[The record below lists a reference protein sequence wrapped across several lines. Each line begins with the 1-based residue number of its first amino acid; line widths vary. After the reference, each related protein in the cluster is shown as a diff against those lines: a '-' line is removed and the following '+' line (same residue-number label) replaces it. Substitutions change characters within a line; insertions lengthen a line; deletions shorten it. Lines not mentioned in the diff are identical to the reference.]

1 MKYIRIAMSVILV
14 LVMGYLLTGQL
25 VMPANTPKNG
35 YICEELPG
43 DNWYEV
49 KADGTRTPF
58 AVPGTTDSDIT
69 LETTLPEDMGKD
81 CSALWF
87 RGMDME
93 IYVGGELREF
103 LKTEDYPLFG
113 DRSAECYVMASVYP
127 DDAGKTL
134 KVHYEYNSGMVYE
147 VYLGTRLGILAYLF
161 KSYGAELFVGLLI
174 LMLALICYTAAV
186 VYKYIHKQ
194 YLEMEHL
201 ALGALL
207 GGIWV
212 MSNSIFRQ
220 HYTSNLSIMS
230 DTPFLMVMIM
240 PLPFLIFINSM
251 QKGRYS
257 KALTIASV
265 LETVNFIV
273 CITLLVTGAVTLI
286 QSFIASAVCA
296 FVSIA
301 VMFMTLILDLK
312 HHLIGS
318 YKYVAIGFA
327 FLASAAVV
335 QIAVYQFAHNGIFSG
350 LFMAIGLFGF
360 LIFSIIHTIKQ
371 LIGIRLEADEM
382 AHISKA
388 KDIFLA
394 NMSHEIRTPMNA
406 IIGMDEMILRE
417 AKDKNVLRYAADI
430 KSAGHVLLSIINDI
444 LDLSKIESGKMELI
458 PVEYDFA
465 SVLNDIVN
473 MTMNKSKDKGLKYD
487 LGVEPD
493 IPSVLRGDEIRIR
506 QIILNLTN
514 NAIKYTAEGRV
525 SIHIGFDRGTNKLTV
540 RVADTGMG
548 IRPEDLGKL
557 FSSFQR
563 LDETKNRNIE
573 GTGLGLNITKQLT
586 EMMGGTIAV
595 ESEYGKGSVFTATIV
610 QEVVDDT
617 PIGNYTERLE
627 KAQSEKAEFRPQL
640 IAPEA
645 RVLIV
650 DDNEMNLE
658 VITAL
663 MKDTRMKI
671 TTAASGAECIDV
683 LKDRAFDVI
692 MLDQMMPGMSGTQTL
707 AKIRE
712 QRLADDTPIIALTA
726 DAIVGARDQY
736 IREGFSDYLS
746 KPVMYS
752 ELEEVLLKFI
762 DKRLLLT
769 EEQLKE
775 EAAAME
781 REKANKP
788 IILVIS
794 DFPERLN
801 SLKEM
806 IGDRYKGV
814 YVRDEKKARKYMEKY
829 RVAYVIRDGES
840 AT

>member
-1 MKYIRIAMSVILV
+1 MKYVRTAMSVILV
-14 LVMGYLLTGQL
+14 LVMGYLLVGQL
-25 VMPANTPKNG
+25 VMPANTPRNG
-35 YICEELPG
+35 YICEELPA

-49 KADGTRTPF
+49 KADGTRVPF
-58 AVPGTTDSDIT
+58 AVPGKTDSDIT
-69 LETTLPEDMGKD
+69 LETTIPENMDKD

-93 IYVGGELREF
+93 IYVGGELREA
-103 LKTEDYPLFG
+103 LATEDYPLLG
-113 DRSAECYVMASVYP
+113 DRSAECYLMASLYP
-127 DDAGKTL
+127 EDAGKKL
-134 KVHYEYNSGMVYE
+134 LVHYEYNSGMIYE
-147 VYLGTRLGILAYLF
+147 VYIGTRIGILAYLF
-161 KSYGAELFVGLLI
+161 SMYGAELFVGLLI
-174 LMLALICYTAAV
+174 LMLALICYTASI

-251 QKGRYS
+251 QKGRYK
-257 KALTIASV
+257 KALAIASC
-265 LETVNFIV
+265 LEIVNFVV
-273 CITLLVTGAVTLI
+273 CITLFITGTVTLL
-286 QSFIASAVCA
+286 QSFIASAICA
-296 FVSIA
+296 FISISI
-301 VMFMTLILDLK
+301 MFTTLVLDLK
-312 HHLIGS
+312 RHFIGS
-318 YKYVAIGFA
+318 YKYVAVGFV
-327 FLASAAVV
+327 FLAFAAVV
-335 QIAVYQFAHNGIFSG
+335 QIIVYQFAHNGVFSG

-360 LIFSIIHTIKQ
+360 LIFAIIHTIKQ
-371 LIGIRLEADEM
+371 LIGIRLEANEM

-388 KDIFLA
+388 KDNFLA

-417 AKDKNVLRYAADI
+417 SKDSKVLRYAADI

-473 MTMNKSKDKGLKYD
+473 MTMNKAKEKGLSYD
-487 LGVEPD
+487 LYVDPD

-514 NAIKYTAEGRV
+514 NAIKYTSEGGV
-525 SIHIGFDRGTNKLTV
+525 SINIAFDRAENKL
-540 RVADTGMG
+540 RIKVADTGMG

-573 GTGLGLNITKQLT
+573 GTGLGLNITRQLA
-586 EMMGGTIAV
+586 EMMGGTVTV
-595 ESEYGKGSVFTATIV
+595 ESEYGKGTTFSVEVIQDIV
-610 QEVVDDT
+610 DNT
-617 PIGNYTERLE
+617 PIGNYTERLRKSKAE
-627 KAQSEKAEFRPQL
+627 KPEFRPQL

-645 RVLIV
+645 KVLIV

-663 MKDTRMKI
+663 MSDTRMRI
-671 TTAASGAECIDV
+671 TTAASGGACIEL
-683 LKDRAFDVI
+683 LKEHKFDI
-692 MLDQMMPGMSGTQTL
+692 ILLDQMMPGMSGTRTL
-707 AKIRE
+707 GKIRE
-712 QRLADDTPIIALTA
+712 NHLADGTPIIALTA
-726 DAIVGARDQY
+726 DAIVGARDSY

-746 KPVMYS
+746 KPVMYAD
-752 ELEEVLLKFI
+752 LEELLLKYI
-762 DKRLLLT
+762 SPDLILT
-769 EEQLKE
+769 EEQLRE
-775 EAAAME
+775 EAAAKE
-781 REKANKP
+781 CEKANKP
-788 IILVIS
+788 VILVIS
-794 DFPERLN
+794 DSADKLN

-806 IGDRYKGV
+806 IGDRFKGV
-814 YVRDEKKARKYMEKY
+814 YVRDEEKARKYMEKHD
-829 RVAYVIRDGES
+829 VAYIIREGET
-840 AT
+840 AD